1 MKKNLK
7 HLFLALVAALGIMTY
22 VQYETTNAS
31 SVKNVVSK
39 TKIPSAKSFKP
50 NYELNSNENYIDN
63 LISDNNTFKGT
74 KKAKASVALDV
85 DKNTFVYDKNGNKN
99 MRIASVAKLMTLY
112 LVIQKAQNTNDGWNQ
127 VVNTSSAS
135 LRRMGQ
141 SAAVGGFKFKKGYN
155 YTVKQLYQ
163 AALIQSSNNAT
174 IALGEW
180 VAGSNKAFIN
190 MMNNQSKAWNLN
202 ATFVSA
208 SGLENHDLS
217 PYGYWVKGKY
227 REGNMV
233 SARAV
238 AIIASH
244 VLKEYPRIVDD
255 ASKTKATVAGQTIR
269 NVNRMLPGQTYY
281 KKSLY
286 VDGLKTG
293 YTPDAGLCFVA
304 TGQKPGKDRLV
315 TVVLNDNDE
324 FSETKSL
331 MKHIYSVSDLFK

>member
-1 MKKNLK
+1 MKKYIKYLI
-7 HLFLALVAALGIMTY
+7 LTLVAAVGIITY
-22 VQYETTNAS
+22 TQYESTSAS
-31 SVKNVVSK
+31 SVKNAVSK
-39 TKIPSAKSFKP
+39 TKIPSSKSFKP
-50 NYELNSNENYIDN
+50 NYYLNSDENYVDN
-63 LISDNNTFKGT
+63 LIRDNDTFKGT

-85 DKNTFVYDKNGNKN
+85 DKNTFVYDKNGSKN

-112 LVIQKAQNTNDGWNQ
+112 LVIQKAQNTDNGWNQ

-141 SAAVGGFKFKKGYN
+141 NPAVGGFKFVKGHN

-190 MMNNQSKAWNLN
+190 MMNSQAKAWNLN
-202 ATFVSA
+202 ATFVSS

-217 PYGYWVKGKY
+217 SYGYWVKGKY
-227 REGNMV
+227 RDGNMV
-233 SARAV
+233 SARSV

-255 ASKTKATVAGQTIR
+255 SSKVKANVAGQTVR
-269 NVNRMLPGQTYY
+269 NVNRMLPGKTYY

-304 TGQKPGKDRLV
+304 TGQQPGKDRLV

-331 MKHIYSVSDLFK
+331 MKHIYATSELFR